1 MFFLILS
8 YKKKARRPGLCQ
20 ALFAEELHGL
30 AGGGDEK
37 GKSCWLS
44 IVSLS
49 LFSRFSQR
57 LVMFLQN
64 ISDTL
69 MHSVLHHHGAGG
81 KAWLLWVGVEPML
94 RFPSCLC

>member
-8 YKKKARRPGLCQ
+8 YKKKARRPGLYSLPCSDEPY
-20 ALFAEELHGL
+20 AAFGL
-30 AGGGDEK
+30 SAID
-37 GKSCWLS
+37 KSCWLS

-94 RFPSCLC
+94 LFPSCLC